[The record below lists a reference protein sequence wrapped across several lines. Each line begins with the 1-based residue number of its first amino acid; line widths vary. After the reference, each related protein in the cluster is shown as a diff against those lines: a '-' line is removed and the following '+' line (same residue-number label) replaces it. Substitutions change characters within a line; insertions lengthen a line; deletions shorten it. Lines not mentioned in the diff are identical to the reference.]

1 MPKLLDAIAG
11 ELDYEYGWCRPVS
24 VLFFGERCSIEL
36 AFAGDADRE
45 LDAGQREAFSA
56 FWPSKD
62 RWLSNAEAAIL
73 SHYHSIRPGV
83 RSRLPSDAAEKVAPL
98 IEKTNDLR
106 AIVRLK
112 TLFFPEDF
120 GSGKRVAGLLADCS
134 WEPALGLAVRFE
146 DERIADVGPQDIVL

>member
-11 ELDYEYGWCRPVS
+11 EFDYRYGWCRSVS

-45 LDAGQREAFSA
+45 LDEGQREAFSA
-56 FWPSKD
+56 FWPSRD

-73 SHYHSIRPGV
+73 SHYPSIRADV
-83 RSRLPSDAAEKVAPL
+83 SARMPSDMAEKIAPA
-98 IEKTNDLR
+98 IERTTDLR
-106 AIVRLK
+106 HIVRLK

-134 WEPALGLAVRFE
+134 WDPALGLAVRFE
-146 DERIADVGPQDIVL
+146 DERIVGVGPQDIVL